1 MIYQSATSHGLG
13 TRFRTFALANIWG
26 GMTLSGPNDCRG
38 STKDARTYE
47 CKVNERWPDEEEV
60 AVAHL
65 SRFLALAGYRSRKWI
80 VDSKW
85 HLLHRLYASE
95 MSSLCFF
102 TTVEGGAW

>member
-47 CKVNERWPDEEEV
+47 CKVNERWPDEEGGGSSSPFP
-60 AVAHL
+60 L
-65 SRFLALAGYRSRKWI
+65 SCTRWLQK
-80 VDSKW
+80 
-85 HLLHRLYASE
+85 
-95 MSSLCFF
+95 
-102 TTVEGGAW
+102 